1 MHLAEILIQ
10 SDLHLFRLC
19 SVFKVYILY
28 YMCSLNIKLSS
39 IFPLI
44 LYLFIFQTRNNC
56 FLYLHLL
63 LEVVVYGEFSYEVF
77 GFCLDMGT
85 SSISLCIPYVLLAVK
100 SYLFYMC
107 CSRDPGSQMNNC
119 PISIKNKSNIC
130 TFNLSFLLKAH

>member
-1 MHLAEILIQ
+1 MHLAEIFIQ

-28 YMCSLNIKLSS
+28 YMCFLNIKLSS

-44 LYLFIFQTRNNC
+44 LCLFIFQIRNNF

-100 SYLFYMC
+100 SYLFYLC
-107 CSRDPGSQMNNC
+107 CSRDPGSQINNC
-119 PISIKNKSNIC
+119 PISIKNKSDIC
-130 TFNLSFLLKAH
+130 TFNLSFLL